1 MIVKFIDDWR
11 RWRKGEEHDLPTAVA
26 LEIIGRNKAVNP
38 NLETRDNTSALRKK
52 TTVGKPSK

>member
-38 NLETRDNTSALRKK
+38 NLETRDTTSAFRKK
-52 TTVGKPSK
+52 AVTGNLNK